1 MERIDCEKCIHSF
14 FEEND
19 KLRCSCKDCTPDY
32 PDMKEAREALI
43 AAFPGSC
50 VNENR
55 EFIAHAQAN
64 EYFSLKDCNYP
75 EDIDCKVLEWFSRSA
90 SKGAWYSTRWR
101 NEKFR
106 KFMRDGI
113 NNYLDTNF
121 SEEQLLKIYTHLGNA
136 VNHELTKKFIENNYD
151 FSVLEEKRAH

>member
-1 MERIDCEKCIHSF
+1 MKRIDCEKCIHSC
-14 FEEND
+14 FEDGD
-19 KLRCSCKDCTPDY
+19 KLRCRLKKCQPEY
-32 PDMKEAREALI
+32 EDMQEVKSALL
-43 AAFPGSC
+43 ASFPGSFI
-50 VNENR
+50 NEKN
-55 EFIAHAQAN
+55 EFIAHLPSNQ
-64 EYFSLKDCNYP
+64 YFSLDGCEYP

-151 FSVLEEKRAH
+151 FSVFE